1 LSLIFIVI
9 LKDLFVDKEEDEAM
23 LQRPIVQ
30 KRV

>member
-9 LKDLFVDKEEDEAM
+9 LKDLFVDKEEDDTV

-30 KRV
+30 KKV